1 LSSFLINR
9 GGRCVDSNQ
18 NGCPNEY
25 VRRCTEGQHLGV
37 CARPAGLPIEQPTRF
52 NLTISAGLLCDRFGS
67 SGSARAYGIIDA
79 KRFALRR
86 CECSS
91 LLLVRTLTWCDPD
104 RR

>member
-1 LSSFLINR
+1 
-9 GGRCVDSNQ
+9 
-18 NGCPNEY
+18 
-25 VRRCTEGQHLGV
+25 
-37 CARPAGLPIEQPTRF
+37 
-52 NLTISAGLLCDRFGS
+52 LLCDRFGS